1 MSLTQT
7 LLGSV
12 CVNCLFRCDHID
24 RNGISTVFQN
34 SVNLA
39 GAIDLM
45 AFIIGSLNEWGNGF
59 TLLFGFCIPM
69 LSAQL
74 KVVVAAFGDGK
85 RIA

>member
-1 MSLTQT
+1 MHD
-7 LLGSV
+7 G
-12 CVNCLFRCDHID
+12 CDHID

-45 AFIIGSLNEWGNGF
+45 AFVIDSLNEWGNGI
-59 TLLFGFCIPM
+59 TLLFGFCISM

-74 KVVVAAFGDGK
+74 KVVIAAFGNGQ